1 MAALD
6 QILAILKGRK
16 VYDSTTRL
24 WRVYDQNGI
33 ELADPSGILFRGL
46 HGWLLQQ
53 AVLVA
58 SVTPVIPVQG
68 GNGGGGSK
76 GWDRTAWRKKKQ
88 LEDSIEATLKAA
100 LSPEDRLELAS
111 ELSLGETAPEILAK
125 IAKSLTPKA
134 KILKKVHSEWDD
146 DEDEAVFLL
155 LGGW

>member
-1 MAALD
+1 MASLD
-6 QILAILKGRK
+6 QILAILTGRK

-111 ELSLGETAPEILAK
+111 ELSLGETDPEILAK
-125 IAKSLTPKA
+125 IAKSLIPRTEV
-134 KILKKVHSEWDD
+134 LKKVHSEWDD